1 MPDDGPHNDV
11 ARDTREC
18 DHRAPLMLRL
28 LLPALIPSWRFFDRV
43 GPSPRVEYAIQAA
56 ADDQPP
62 RWREV
67 RPRPARVSL
76 PAMLAR
82 LAWNPD
88 WNEALYLVSCAER
101 LLEHPSE
108 VRAAHLVSRVAAVLD
123 TDDEGRGGEARV
135 LRVRVVLV
143 TGARGRVEREVAF
156 VSEPWPFG
164 GSPPAAAS

>member
-1 MPDDGPHNDV
+1 
-11 ARDTREC
+11 
-18 DHRAPLMLRL
+18 MLRL

-43 GPSPRVEYAIQAA
+43 GPSPRVEYVIQTAA
-56 ADDQPP
+56 GDRPP
-62 RWREV
+62 LWREV

-76 PAMLAR
+76 PVMLGR
-82 LAWNPD
+82 LVWNPG

-123 TDDEGRGGEARV
+123 TDDEERGGEERV

-143 TGARGRVEREVAF
+143 TGARGRVEHDVAF

-164 GSPPAAAS
+164 GPPPAAAS